1 MLVVLVV
8 VVAGSAS
15 FFLFWWL
22 SFYFGNLLLEKRGI
36 VLSSNTAASFNHLP
50 PLWHSK
56 NSHPPIHTLT
66 NRQDGATP
74 TPTAAAFALHADWHF
89 KLKLNALLPCII
101 MPFIYVHTFYFWV
114 LILRTWLHSDLPTH
128 AHMPSPHTKRT
139 FNISACDLFLAHFPV
154 KMEHLSIL
162 NWLTANIGFQ
172 DDGSG
177 WILIVVKELGNV
189 LTWASMQSILSGA
202 FCWKYFKYLNKFPTF
217 QKNVFS
223 QTD

>member
-154 KMEHLSIL
+154 KME
-162 NWLTANIGFQ
+162 Q
-172 DDGSG
+172 D
-177 WILIVVKELGNV
+177 W
-189 LTWASMQSILSGA
+189 
-202 FCWKYFKYLNKFPTF
+202 FKYLELIDGEHRLSRRWIRLDFNCGEGIGKCFNLSF
-217 QKNVFS
+217 NAIYFVRSFLLKIF
-223 QTD
+223 